1 MEYLNQGNIV
11 MTEMLLELLDA
22 QQHVLYLQTLNA
34 SEGLLI
40 IPRYAERYVEME
52 EMMDNGH
59 AMMETFSQVMVA
71 AISVQL
77 SKASLV
83 LFQEELA
90 Q

>member
-34 SEGLLI
+34 LEGLPI

-71 AISVQL
+71 AISVQ
-77 SKASLV
+77 
-83 LFQEELA
+83 
-90 Q
+90 